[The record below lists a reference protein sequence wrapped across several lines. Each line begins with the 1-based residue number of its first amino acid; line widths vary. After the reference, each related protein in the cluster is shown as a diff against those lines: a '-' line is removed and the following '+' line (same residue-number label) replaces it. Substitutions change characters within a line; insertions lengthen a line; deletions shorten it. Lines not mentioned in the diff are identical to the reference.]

1 VALVEGMSFVELAKA
16 EDDWLW
22 HSGMTGNMPEVGFD
36 YFSMLELEIV
46 EGRMRNI
53 IGDAEPNA

>member
-1 VALVEGMSFVELAKA
+1 MSFVELAKA

-36 YFSMLELEIV
+36 YFSMLELEIM
-46 EGRMRNI
+46 EGRMGNI
-53 IGDAEPNA
+53 IGDVEPNA